1 MGYWCIN
8 DDYKPQWVQD
18 LIDRKLLIRN
28 PTPISDCYTFYQTEM
43 TTSPIYLYDGDGL
56 CYCDN
61 KIGVV
66 YNLYFN
72 FKKLKERIPVVKYYC
87 DICKREILFRE
98 DFYNLKI
105 SKENIYNESINK
117 DICEDCY
124 SKIMNLI
131 KNNDKD

>member
-1 MGYWCIN
+1 M
-8 DDYKPQWVQD
+8 
-18 LIDRKLLIRN
+18 
-28 PTPISDCYTFYQTEM
+28 S
-43 TTSPIYLYDGDGL
+43 TSPVYLYDGDGL

-66 YNLYFN
+66 FNLYTN
-72 FKKLKERIPVVKYYC
+72 FKRMKAAVPMIKYYC
-87 DICKREILFRE
+87 DICKREIFSCE

-124 SKIMNLI
+124 SKIMDLI
-131 KNNDKD
+131 KNKKQN